1 MKKVIFSFVFLISNT
16 CFSQS
21 IKLSDLLLKASNY
34 NPQTSVLTFV
44 KQATK
49 QQLKQL
55 NSGYLPQAG
64 LNAQGTWQSEV
75 TSIAIKLPN
84 VEILPPP
91 KDQYKITL
99 DVNQNIWDGGL
110 LSKQKNVAITSQ
122 KVEEKRI
129 ETDLQQIN
137 DQVSSLFFGVL
148 LASKQKENARLV
160 LKEILSKIE
169 KTKGAIA
176 NGVAIKSN
184 LLGLLAKKLEIDQQ
198 IVEIASRKKSGIEAL
213 GLLTGE
219 TIPLD
224 ASFETPVFSTINFEE
239 NNRLE
244 LDLIEA
250 QNVNLL
256 ASELLVKA
264 KYSPKLSLF
273 ASSGYGRPA
282 LNFLARDFNTFFI
295 GGISFKMPL
304 SQLYS
309 GGLSAE
315 IQQLKINQLK
325 LGKQKDN
332 FLLVSKLKTNA
343 LMNDISRLEDLIK
356 SDSELIAIR
365 EQIRLVAE
373 AQLENGII
381 TTSDYLTEL
390 NNEDFA
396 RQAFTIHQIQLLQIK
411 QNLKLAL
418 GQ

>member
-1 MKKVIFSFVFLISNT
+1 M
-16 CFSQS
+16 
-21 IKLSDLLLKASNY
+21 
-34 NPQTSVLTFV
+34 PQ
-44 KQATK
+44 
-49 QQLKQL
+49 
-55 NSGYLPQAG
+55 
-64 LNAQGTWQSEV
+64 
-75 TSIAIKLPN
+75 KLPKHPSRFQL
-84 VEILPPP
+84 IC
-91 KDQYKITL
+91 
-99 DVNQNIWDGGL
+99 
-110 LSKQKNVAITSQ
+110 
-122 KVEEKRI
+122 RI

-137 DQVSSLFFGVL
+137 EQVSSLFFGVL
-148 LASKQKENARLV
+148 LAVKQKENASLV

-176 NGVAIKSN
+176 NGIAIKSN
-184 LLGLLAKKLEIDQQ
+184 LLGLLAKKLEIEQQ
-198 IVEIASRKKSGIEAL
+198 IVEITSRKKSGIEAL

-219 TIPLD
+219 KIALD
-224 ASFETPVFSTINFEE
+224 AVFETPVFSVINFEE
-239 NNRLE
+239 NNRIE

-250 QNVNLL
+250 QNVSLL
-256 ASELLVKA
+256 ASEQMVKS

-304 SQLYS
+304 SQLYN
-309 GGLSAE
+309 GGLSSE
-315 IQQLKINQLK
+315 IQQLRINQLK

-332 FLLVSKLKTNA
+332 FLLVSKLKSNA
-343 LMNDISRLEDLIK
+343 LINDISRLEELLL

-365 EQIRLVAE
+365 EQIRTVAE

-390 NNEDFA
+390 TNEDFA